1 MARSIRTLAV
11 FTSVALALWLG
22 SVLFTAGTA
31 QAQGHVQDVNQVIE
45 MASR

>member
-1 MARSIRTLAV
+1 MAQFTRSLVVLGILAGV
-11 FTSVALALWLG
+11 IWLG
-22 SVLFTAGTA
+22 STLFATGTA